1 MPKRK
6 PKPNRPTATHGSAAE
21 NPVAVR
27 SNRDRGLEHLLAF
40 LKVEGTSGRETAI
53 AEAVKQRLIAAGC
66 KPRWI
71 AHDQAHRKIGD
82 GFEIGNLIVKIPGQ
96 GTLRRAP
103 RRLFMG
109 HLDTV
114 PLCRGAR
121 PKRVGNR
128 LVAAGNTAL
137 GGDNRT
143 AIGALVT
150 MVETVLGKGLDH
162 PPMTIVMTV
171 GEEVGLR
178 GARHLDPKRLG
189 NPVMGFNV
197 DGGDPVSLR
206 IGAIGADRW
215 EAYVHGRSS
224 HAGAHPEDG
233 VSATL
238 IASRAIDAVANL
250 GFFGKVEIG
259 GKVGSSNVGIFR
271 GGETTNQVTDE
282 VYLKGECRSH
292 NPAFLARITK
302 AYRTQ
307 LDRAARSVRNA
318 SGEHGSVTFTA
329 SRDYDAFRIS
339 KNAPCVVAARKALQA
354 LGQTASY
361 EIANGGLDANKL
373 NELGI
378 PTVTL
383 GAGQHSPHTVDEYIE
398 LEEYHLGCD
407 LLIELATAL

>member
-1 MPKRK
+1 MAN
-6 PKPNRPTATHGSAAE
+6 PNRPTPA
-21 NPVAVR
+21 R
-27 SNRDRGLEHLLAF
+27 SDRKRGLQHLLDF
-40 LKVEGTSGRETAI
+40 LAIEGTSGKETAI

-66 KPRWI
+66 KERWI
-71 AHDQAHRKIGD
+71 GHDQAHRAIGD
-82 GFEIGNLIVKIPGQ
+82 GFEIGNMIVKIPGS

-114 PLCRGAR
+114 PLCRGAV
-121 PKRVGNR
+121 PKKVGKR

-150 MVETVLGKGLDH
+150 MVETVLGRDLDH
-162 PPMTIVMTV
+162 PPLTIVMTV

-178 GARHLDPKRLG
+178 GARHIDPKRLG
-189 NPVMGFNV
+189 NPSLGFNV
-197 DGGDPVSLR
+197 DGGDPTCLR
-206 IGAIGADRW
+206 IGALGADRW
-215 EAYVHGRSS
+215 EAFVKGRSS

-238 IASRAIDAVANL
+238 IASRAIAAIAAK
-250 GFFGKVEIG
+250 GFFGKVEVG

-302 AYRTQ
+302 TYRTE
-307 LDRAARSVRNA
+307 LERAAKSVRNV
-318 SGEHGSVTFTA
+318 SGEAGSVIFEA
-329 SRDYDAFRIS
+329 NRDYHAFRMPKS
-339 KNAPCVVAARKALQA
+339 SPCVVAASRALKAL
-354 LGQTASY
+354 GHASTY
-361 EIANGGLDANKL
+361 EIANGGLDANRL
-373 NELGI
+373 NEMGI

-383 GAGQHSPHTVDEYIE
+383 GAGQHRPHTVDEYIE
-398 LEEYHLGCD
+398 LDEYYLGCD
-407 LLIELATAL
+407 LLVQLATSAT